1 MKIRTDNR
9 YAYAAILLTVCLVVA
24 KIMGWFPISWF
35 VALLPVLFPFL
46 LIGAFA
52 LVLILVT
59 VGLIAMYSAS
69 YPYAY
74 ANRGGDSFFYV
85 KRQLVYCGLGIFV
98 MLVVSA

>member
-24 KIMGWFPISWF
+24 KLMGWFPISWF

-52 LVLILVT
+52 LVLILF
-59 VGLIAMYSAS
+59 IAFAFLFGKV
-69 YPYAY
+69 P
-74 ANRGGDSFFYV
+74 
-85 KRQLVYCGLGIFV
+85 KQE
-98 MLVVSA
+98 VSEPGSNTIYFNDED

>member
-24 KIMGWFPISWF
+24 KLMGWFPISWF

-52 LVLILVT
+52 LVLILF
-59 VGLIAMYSAS
+59 IAFAFLFGKTPKKEAS
-69 YPYAY
+69 EPESNTIYF
-74 ANRGGDSFFYV
+74 NDED
-85 KRQLVYCGLGIFV
+85 
-98 MLVVSA
+98 

>member
-24 KIMGWFPISWF
+24 KLMGWFPISWF

-52 LVLILVT
+52 LVLILF
-59 VGLIAMYSAS
+59 IAFAFLFGKVPKKEAS
-69 YPYAY
+69 EPESNTIYF
-74 ANRGGDSFFYV
+74 NDED
-85 KRQLVYCGLGIFV
+85 
-98 MLVVSA
+98 

>member
-24 KIMGWFPISWF
+24 KLMGWLPISWF

-52 LVLILVT
+52 LVLILF
-59 VGLIAMYSAS
+59 IAFAFLLGKTPKQEAS
-69 YPYAY
+69 EPESTIYF
-74 ANRGGDSFFYV
+74 NDED
-85 KRQLVYCGLGIFV
+85 
-98 MLVVSA
+98 

>member
-24 KIMGWFPISWF
+24 KLMGWFPISWF

-52 LVLILVT
+52 LVLILF
-59 VGLIAMYSAS
+59 IAFAFLFGKVPKQEAS
-69 YPYAY
+69 ELESNTIYF
-74 ANRGGDSFFYV
+74 NDED
-85 KRQLVYCGLGIFV
+85 
-98 MLVVSA
+98 

>member
-52 LVLILVT
+52 LVLILF
-59 VGLIAMYSAS
+59 IAFAFLFGKVPKQEAS
-69 YPYAY
+69 EPESTIYF
-74 ANRGGDSFFYV
+74 NDED
-85 KRQLVYCGLGIFV
+85 
-98 MLVVSA
+98 

>member
-24 KIMGWFPISWF
+24 KLMGWFPISWF

-52 LVLILVT
+52 LVLILC
-59 VGLIAMYSAS
+59 IAVAFQFGKVPKQEAS
-69 YPYAY
+69 EPESNTIYF
-74 ANRGGDSFFYV
+74 NDED
-85 KRQLVYCGLGIFV
+85 
-98 MLVVSA
+98 

>member
-52 LVLILVT
+52 LVLILF
-59 VGLIAMYSAS
+59 IAFAFLFGKTPKQEAS
-69 YPYAY
+69 KPESNTIYF
-74 ANRGGDSFFYV
+74 NDED
-85 KRQLVYCGLGIFV
+85 
-98 MLVVSA
+98 

>member
-24 KIMGWFPISWF
+24 KLMGWFPISWF

-52 LVLILVT
+52 LVLILF
-59 VGLIAMYSAS
+59 IAFAFLFGKTPKQEAS
-69 YPYAY
+69 EPESTIYF
-74 ANRGGDSFFYV
+74 NDED
-85 KRQLVYCGLGIFV
+85 
-98 MLVVSA
+98 

>member
-24 KIMGWFPISWF
+24 KLMGWFPISWF

-52 LVLILVT
+52 LVLILF
-59 VGLIAMYSAS
+59 IAFAFLFGKTPKHEAS
-69 YPYAY
+69 EPESNTIYF
-74 ANRGGDSFFYV
+74 NDED
-85 KRQLVYCGLGIFV
+85 
-98 MLVVSA
+98 

>member
-24 KIMGWFPISWF
+24 KLMGWFPISWF

-52 LVLILVT
+52 LVLILF
-59 VGLIAMYSAS
+59 IAFAFLFGKVPKQEAS
-69 YPYAY
+69 EPESTICF
-74 ANRGGDSFFYV
+74 NDED
-85 KRQLVYCGLGIFV
+85 
-98 MLVVSA
+98 

>member
-24 KIMGWFPISWF
+24 KLMGWFPISWF

-52 LVLILVT
+52 LVLILF
-59 VGLIAMYSAS
+59 IAFAFLFGKVPRQKAS
-69 YPYAY
+69 EPESNTIYF
-74 ANRGGDSFFYV
+74 NEED
-85 KRQLVYCGLGIFV
+85 
-98 MLVVSA
+98 

>member
-24 KIMGWFPISWF
+24 KIMGWLPISWF

-52 LVLILVT
+52 LVLILF
-59 VGLIAMYSAS
+59 IAFAFLFGKVPKQEAS
-69 YPYAY
+69 EPESTIYF
-74 ANRGGDSFFYV
+74 NDED
-85 KRQLVYCGLGIFV
+85 
-98 MLVVSA
+98 

>member
-24 KIMGWFPISWF
+24 KLMGWLPISWF

-52 LVLILVT
+52 LVLILF
-59 VGLIAMYSAS
+59 IAFAFLFGKTPKREAS
-69 YPYAY
+69 EPESNTIYF
-74 ANRGGDSFFYV
+74 NDED
-85 KRQLVYCGLGIFV
+85 
-98 MLVVSA
+98 

>member
-24 KIMGWFPISWF
+24 KLMGWFPISWF

-52 LVLILVT
+52 LVLILF
-59 VGLIAMYSAS
+59 IAFAFLLGKTPKQEAS
-69 YPYAY
+69 EPESTIYF
-74 ANRGGDSFFYV
+74 NDED
-85 KRQLVYCGLGIFV
+85 
-98 MLVVSA
+98 

>member
-52 LVLILVT
+52 LVLILF
-59 VGLIAMYSAS
+59 IAFAFLLGKTPKQEAS
-69 YPYAY
+69 EPESTIYF
-74 ANRGGDSFFYV
+74 NDED
-85 KRQLVYCGLGIFV
+85 
-98 MLVVSA
+98 

>member
-24 KIMGWFPISWF
+24 KIMGWLPISWF

-52 LVLILVT
+52 LVLVLF
-59 VGLIAMYSAS
+59 IAFAFLFGKVPKQEAS
-69 YPYAY
+69 EPENNTNYF
-74 ANRGGDSFFYV
+74 NDED
-85 KRQLVYCGLGIFV
+85 
-98 MLVVSA
+98 

>member
-46 LIGAFA
+46 LIGTFA
-52 LVLILVT
+52 LVLILF
-59 VGLIAMYSAS
+59 IAFAFLFGKVPKKEAS
-69 YPYAY
+69 EPESNTIYF
-74 ANRGGDSFFYV
+74 NDED
-85 KRQLVYCGLGIFV
+85 
-98 MLVVSA
+98 

>member
-24 KIMGWFPISWF
+24 KLMGWFPISWF

-52 LVLILVT
+52 LVLILF
-59 VGLIAMYSAS
+59 IAFAFLFGKVPKLEAS
-69 YPYAY
+69 EPESNTIYF
-74 ANRGGDSFFYV
+74 NDED
-85 KRQLVYCGLGIFV
+85 
-98 MLVVSA
+98 

>member
-24 KIMGWFPISWF
+24 KLMGWFPISWF

-52 LVLILVT
+52 LVLILF
-59 VGLIAMYSAS
+59 IAFAFLFGKVPKQEAS
-69 YPYAY
+69 EPESTIYF
-74 ANRGGDSFFYV
+74 NDED
-85 KRQLVYCGLGIFV
+85 
-98 MLVVSA
+98 

>member
-46 LIGAFA
+46 LIGALA
-52 LVLILVT
+52 LVLILF
-59 VGLIAMYSAS
+59 IAFSFLFGKTPKQEAS
-69 YPYAY
+69 EPESNTIYF
-74 ANRGGDSFFYV
+74 NDDD
-85 KRQLVYCGLGIFV
+85 
-98 MLVVSA
+98 

>member
-24 KIMGWFPISWF
+24 KLMGWFPISWF

-52 LVLILVT
+52 LVLILF
-59 VGLIAMYSAS
+59 IAFAFLFGNVPKQEAS
-69 YPYAY
+69 EPESNTIYF
-74 ANRGGDSFFYV
+74 NDED
-85 KRQLVYCGLGIFV
+85 
-98 MLVVSA
+98 

>member
-24 KIMGWFPISWF
+24 KIMGWLPISWF

-52 LVLILVT
+52 LVLILF
-59 VGLIAMYSAS
+59 IAFAFLFGKV
-69 YPYAY
+69 P
-74 ANRGGDSFFYV
+74 
-85 KRQLVYCGLGIFV
+85 KQE
-98 MLVVSA
+98 VSEPESNTIYFNDKD

>member
-1 MKIRTDNR
+1 MKIRTDNL

-52 LVLILVT
+52 LVLILF
-59 VGLIAMYSAS
+59 IAFAFLFGKVPKQEAS
-69 YPYAY
+69 EPESTIYF
-74 ANRGGDSFFYV
+74 NDED
-85 KRQLVYCGLGIFV
+85 
-98 MLVVSA
+98 